1 MAKQEGSEVN
11 RAPKGGRSLRVPRKW
26 HRRISMVLLLFIV
39 ISSVTGL
46 MLAWKKQFGWLQPS
60 EVKGVSTD
68 VADWVVPVLIADAA
82 KRALSDS
89 LKLTPEQ
96 LPVLDRLDARPKH
109 GTVKVVFK
117 GDWEVQVDATTAA
130 VLSVA
135 KRNADWI
142 ERLHDGSI
150 VADWFKNLSMT
161 LLAIGLLFLSGTGY
175 WMWKVKSNAT
185 PNPRRKLQG
194 QGTTKMEG

>member
-1 MAKQEGSEVN
+1 MSPANPRIPITQDTVN
-11 RAPKGGRSLRVPRKW
+11 QKRTGKGGRSLRVPRKW
-26 HRRISMVLLLFIV
+26 HSRIGMLLLVFIV

-46 MLAWKKQFGWLQPS
+46 LLAWKKQSSWLQPK

-68 VADWVVPVLIADAA
+68 VADWTALGAVADAA
-82 KRALSDS
+82 KLALSDS
-89 LKLTPEQ
+89 LQLPIEQ

-109 GTVKVVFK
+109 GTVKVIFK

-161 LLAIGLLFLSGTGY
+161 LLAIGLLFLTGTGF
-175 WMWKVKSNAT
+175 WMWKVKKDVG
-185 PNPRRKLQG
+185 RR
-194 QGTTKMEG
+194 T

>member
-1 MAKQEGSEVN
+1 MSQPTQRVPVTREVSEKTRDT
-11 RAPKGGRSLRVPRKW
+11 RAGRSLKVPRKW
-26 HRRISMVLLLFIV
+26 HRKISMVLLVFIV
-39 ISSVTGL
+39 ISSLTGL
-46 MLAWKKQFGWLQPS
+46 LLAWKKQVSWLQPS

-68 VADWVVPVLIADAA
+68 LSDWAAPVLIADAA
-82 KRALSDS
+82 KQALSDT
-89 LKLTPEQ
+89 LKLSIEQ
-96 LPVLDRLDARPKH
+96 LPVVDRLDARPKH
-109 GTVKVVFK
+109 GMVKVVFK

-161 LLAIGLLFLSGTGY
+161 LLAIGLLFLTGTGF
-175 WMWKVKSNAT
+175 WMWKVKKDVG
-185 PNPRRKLQG
+185 RR
-194 QGTTKMEG
+194 T

>member
-1 MAKQEGSEVN
+1 M
-11 RAPKGGRSLRVPRKW
+11 
-26 HRRISMVLLLFIV
+26 ILLVFIV

-46 MLAWKKQFGWLQPS
+46 LLAWKKQVSWLQPS
-60 EVKGVSTD
+60 EVKGVSTNM
-68 VADWVVPVLIADAA
+68 ADWLAPIHIADAA
-82 KRALSDS
+82 KRALADTMKISVD
-89 LKLTPEQ
+89 Q

-109 GTVKVVFK
+109 GMVKVVFK

-135 KRNADWI
+135 KRNVDWI

-161 LLAIGLLFLSGTGY
+161 FLAIGVLFLTGTGF
-175 WMWKVKSNAT
+175 WMWKVRANAT
-185 PNPRRKLQG
+185 
-194 QGTTKMEG
+194 TKR

>member
-1 MAKQEGSEVN
+1 MSQANPRIPVTQDSANLKRSG
-11 RAPKGGRSLRVPRKW
+11 KGGRSLRVPRKW
-26 HRRISMVLLLFIV
+26 HSRISMLLLVFIV

-46 MLAWKKQFGWLQPS
+46 LLAWKKQSSWLQPK
-60 EVKGVSTD
+60 EVKGVSTNVD
-68 VADWVVPVLIADAA
+68 DWSAPGAVAEAA
-82 KRALSDS
+82 KRALADS
-89 LKLTPEQ
+89 LDVPVAE
-96 LPVLDRLDARPKH
+96 LPILDRLDARPKH

-161 LLAIGLLFLSGTGY
+161 LLAIGLLFLTGTGF
-175 WMWKVKSNAT
+175 WMWKVKKDVG
-185 PNPRRKLQG
+185 RK
-194 QGTTKMEG
+194 T